1 MLSKIHIIIMI
12 TIESQDNSWYVL
24 AVKRG
29 EKKTGLIGVRLEPEL
44 MAAVEKAAE
53 EEDRPLAM
61 MARILIREAITSRK
75 KKGEK
80 KREGKH

>member
-1 MLSKIHIIIMI
+1 MI
-12 TIESQDNSWYVL
+12 AIESQDNSWYVL

-44 MAAVEKAAE
+44 MAEVEKAAE

-61 MARILIREAITSRK
+61 MARILIREAMASRK
-75 KKGEK
+75 KEGENQK
-80 KREGKH
+80 KKEGKWSKKI